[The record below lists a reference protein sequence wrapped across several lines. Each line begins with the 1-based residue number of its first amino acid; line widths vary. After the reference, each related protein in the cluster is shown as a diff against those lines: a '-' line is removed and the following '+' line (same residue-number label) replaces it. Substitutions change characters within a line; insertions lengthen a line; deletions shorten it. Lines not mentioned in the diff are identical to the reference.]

1 MELVNENRERIKNG
15 LDAIIRGLD
24 FGKGVDGFE
33 GYIMGKVLEM
43 GLEWD
48 GMEWFHNTL
57 MCRVWIPTDEIQL
70 EINIHP
76 DPELFRVVFRSRG

>member
-15 LDAIIRGLD
+15 LDATIRGWD
-24 FGKGVDGFE
+24 FNKGVDGFE
-33 GYIMGKVLEM
+33 GYIMSKVLEM